1 MCKRSN
7 PQQLRVFSV
16 INGCQGAQG
25 SDDARWLV
33 TYKGGV
39 LAAQFE
45 DPGDK
50 LLSIDETIQ
59 LIRIGEP
66 RASMN
71 PSFPASTSVCST
83 ALADAP
89 WVFDTQEPSYGP
101 GASMHDT
108 LPAGSPQ
115 QGFLPQEYRQASKS
129 ELDRRIRQ
137 AKAALGDRLV
147 ILGHFYQRDE
157 VIQYAD
163 FVGDS
168 FQLANAARTRPQAE
182 FIVFCGVHFMAETAD
197 MLSRPDQSVVLPN
210 LAAGCSMADMAD
222 LDSVTDC
229 WDELEEV
236 LGSAPDASGRQPVV
250 PVTYMNS
257 SAALKGFCGQHGG
270 IVCTSSNA
278 SEVLKWALARG
289 QRALFF
295 PDQHLGRNTGKAL
308 GIPLEQM
315 PLWDPSKQLG
325 GSDAQTLR
333 DARVIL
339 WHGFCSVHKRFT
351 VGQIQAARQ
360 RFPEVRVIVH
370 PECPMPVVD
379 AADASGST
387 DYITKAIAAAPA
399 GSTFAIGTEI
409 NLVQRL
415 ANQNPQHKIFCLDS
429 VVCPCS
435 TMYRIHPSYIA
446 WVLEAL
452 TRGQVLNRIM
462 VSEEVAIPARVAL
475 ERMLSLRPASS
486 IESAVICV

>member
-1 MCKRSN
+1 
-7 PQQLRVFSV
+7 
-16 INGCQGAQG
+16 
-25 SDDARWLV
+25 
-33 TYKGGV
+33 
-39 LAAQFE
+39 
-45 DPGDK
+45 
-50 LLSIDETIQ
+50 
-59 LIRIGEP
+59 
-66 RASMN
+66 
-71 PSFPASTSVCST
+71 VCST
-83 ALADAP
+83 ALADEP
-89 WVFDTQEPSYGP
+89 WVFDSQELGYGP

-108 LPAGSPQ
+108 LPPGSPQ
-115 QGFLPQEYRQASKS
+115 QGYLPQEYRQLLKS
-129 ELDRRIRQ
+129 DLDRRIRA

-147 ILGHFYQRDE
+147 ILGHFYQRNE

-168 FQLANAARTRPQAE
+168 FQLANAARTRAQAE

-197 MLSRPDQSVVLPN
+197 MLSHLDQAVVLPN

-236 LGSAPDASGRQPVV
+236 FGNATDGSGRQPVV
-250 PVTYMNS
+250 PVIYMNS

-278 SEVLKWALARG
+278 MEVLKWALAQG

-295 PDQHLGRNTGKAL
+295 PDQHLGRNTGKAI

-315 PLWDPSKQLG
+315 PLWDPNRRLG
-325 GSDAQTLR
+325 GSDSQTLQ
-333 DARVIL
+333 DSRVIL

-351 VGQIQAARQ
+351 VQQIAAARR
-360 RFPEVRVIVH
+360 RFPEVRVVVH

-379 AADASGST
+379 SAGESGST

-399 GSTFAIGTEI
+399 GSTFAVGTEI

-415 ANQNPQHKIFCLDS
+415 AHQYPQHKIFCLDS

-452 TRGQVLNRIM
+452 TRGQVLNRIT
-462 VSEEVAIPARVAL
+462 VPEHVAVPARVAL
-475 ERMLSLRPASS
+475 ERMLSLKPASK
-486 IESAVICV
+486 IESSVAPA